1 MVPRR
6 GDRWNPGMSTL
17 KQDLVIASRT
27 LADHGVIDAYGHASA
42 RSDANP
48 QRYFMARNVAPEL
61 VTEADI
67 LEYDLD
73 SNPLD
78 ANGRAVY
85 HERFIHGEI
94 YKKRPDVMAIVHN
107 HSHAVVPFSCTGV
120 ALQPMFHMSAFIGLG
135 VPGWDIRDAQRGTDL
150 LVRTAALGEHL
161 ARALGK
167 HPAVLMRGHGSTV
180 VAENIQRAVGRS
192 VYLDINAKMQQQAIA
207 LAGNE
212 RPIVFM
218 DDAEVAA
225 NVSWQNYERAWDL
238 WKRKVLDRLKEA

>member
-1 MVPRR
+1 
-6 GDRWNPGMSTL
+6 MSL
-17 KQDLVIASRT
+17 KLDLVIASRT

-48 QRYFMARNVAPEL
+48 QRYFMSRNVAPEL
-61 VTEADI
+61 VTEDDI
-67 LEYDLD
+67 VEYDLE

-78 ANGRAVY
+78 ANGRPVY
-85 HERFIHGEI
+85 TERFIHGEI
-94 YKKRPDVMAIVHN
+94 YKARPDVMAIVHN

-120 ALQPMFHMSAFIGLG
+120 ALRPMFHMSAFVGMG
-135 VPGWDIRDAQRGTDL
+135 VPGWDIRDAKQGSDL
-150 LVRTAALGEHL
+150 LVRDAYLGAHL

-180 VAENIQRAVGRS
+180 VAENIPRAVGRS
-192 VYLDINAKMQQQAIA
+192 IYLDINARMQQNAIA
-207 LAGNE
+207 LAGGE

-218 DDAEVAA
+218 DEAEVAA

-238 WKRKVLDRLKEA
+238 WKKRALASLAVKE

>member
-1 MVPRR
+1 
-6 GDRWNPGMSTL
+6 MSHL

-42 RSDANP
+42 RSESNA
-48 QRYFMARNVAPEL
+48 QRYLMARNVAPEL
-61 VTEADI
+61 VVEDDI

-73 SNPLD
+73 SNPID

-135 VPGWDIRDAQRGTDL
+135 VPGWDIRDAQKGSDM
-150 LVRTAALGEHL
+150 LVRTAYLGEHL
-161 ARALGK
+161 ARSLGN

-180 VAENIQRAVGRS
+180 VAENLPRAVGRS
-192 VYLDINAKMQQQAIA
+192 IYLDVNARMQQQAIA
-207 LAGNE
+207 LAGSD

-218 DDAEVAA
+218 DEAEVAA

-238 WKRKVLDRLKEA
+238 WKKRVLADLASEGARSSRASR